1 MANGKQLAEQ
11 NLAIFIGWVASK
23 NDTDFRKIIARGVLS
38 RTEIARECGFA
49 KSALNQNPRIKN
61 SLHALEEQLR
71 ARAVLPPRAPLPDT
85 EVKGGAETC
94 RSEMS
99 VADQNKAER
108 AAIEG
113 RESELLHR
121 LQLENANQKAE
132 ITELRRRLSKY
143 ESLHQALASTGRVPR

>member
-11 NLAIFIGWVASK
+11 NLAIFIGWIASK
-23 NDTDFRKIIARGVLS
+23 NDTDFQKIIARGVLS

-85 EVKGGAETC
+85 EVKGGTVTC
-94 RSEMS
+94 RSEKS
-99 VADQNKAER
+99 VSDQSTAER

-121 LQLENANQKAE
+121 LQSESANQKAE

-143 ESLHQALASTGRVPR
+143 ESLHQALASTGRMPR

>member
-23 NDTDFRKIIARGVLS
+23 SDTDFRKIIARGVLS

-85 EVKGGAETC
+85 EVK
-94 RSEMS
+94 
-99 VADQNKAER
+99 
-108 AAIEG
+108 
-113 RESELLHR
+113 
-121 LQLENANQKAE
+121 
-132 ITELRRRLSKY
+132 
-143 ESLHQALASTGRVPR
+143 

>member
-23 NDTDFRKIIARGVLS
+23 SDTDFRKIIARGVLS

-49 KSALNQNPRIKN
+49 KSALNQNPRIRN
-61 SLHALEEQLR
+61 SLHTLEEQLR
-71 ARAVLPPRAPLPDT
+71 ARAVLPPLFPHAHA
-85 EVKGGAETC
+85 EVKGAAETC

-99 VADQNKAER
+99 ATDQKKTER
-108 AAIEG
+108 TAIEG

-121 LQLENANQKAE
+121 LQSENANQKAE

-143 ESLHQALASTGRVPR
+143 ESLHQALASTGRMPR